1 MKKLPPIH
9 PAEILLE
16 AFMKPLA
23 LSRNALARHL
33 GVDPR
38 TVNQIVN
45 GKRASTAIMALRL
58 ARYFR
63 MTPGFWMNLQARY
76 DLETAKDAAET
87 EIRKTVKPRPMSPR
101 DACVTRFPRQ
111 DDFGFTHATKR
122 ESCFRRRWMP
132 DEV

>member
-9 PAEILLE
+9 PGEILLE
-16 AFMKPLA
+16 EFMKPLE
-23 LSRNALARHL
+23 LSQNELARRL

-45 GKRASTAIMALRL
+45 GKRAITAIMALRL

-76 DLETAKDAAET
+76 DLEIAKDAAEA
-87 EIRKTVKPRPMSPR
+87 EIRKTVKPRTVKLR
-101 DACVTRFPRQ
+101 E
-111 DDFGFTHATKR
+111 ATA
-122 ESCFRRRWMP
+122 
-132 DEV
+132 